1 MRGLLIAIA
10 LVLLMIVVGWITV
23 SFTSDSA
30 SVTLEKE
37 KIKQDTQELSDSA
50 REFVNKADERVEG
63 IVEPDPQPQP

>member
-10 LVLLMIVVGWITV
+10 IILILIVVGWISV
-23 SFTSDSA
+23 SFTGDRA

-37 KIKQDTQELSDSA
+37 KIKQDTQELTDSA

-63 IVEPDPQPQP
+63 IVEPEQEPQP